1 MLKLRFVAMLLAAVL
16 VASAP
21 FYAAAQNIDVISII
35 KVFGI
40 GYAVTQFAGPLNDF
54 INALLNNKGVK
65 VTERTKVVPILS
77 IGVGS
82 SSYIGAAQ
90 VSGPKNAMD
99 KVKAVGQLEG
109 DFNQVF
115 RVKALV
121 PLDSLNPITDGIRR
135 VPGVGVTAIIDI
147 RI

>member
-1 MLKLRFVAMLLAAVL
+1 MPRVRIVALLLAALLIV
-16 VASAP
+16 SGP
-21 FYAAAQNIDVISII
+21 FYAAAQDISGLI

-40 GYAVTQFAGPLNDF
+40 GFVVTQFAGPLNDF
-54 INALLNNKGVK
+54 VNGVLQNKGAK
-65 VTERTKVVPILS
+65 VTDQTKVVPILS

-82 SSYIGAAQ
+82 ASYIGAAQ
-90 VSGPKNAMD
+90 VSGPKSAMA

-115 RVKALV
+115 RIKALV

-135 VPGVGVTAIIDI
+135 VPGVGVSAIIDL

>member
-1 MLKLRFVAMLLAAVL
+1 MLKHRLLAIL
-16 VASAP
+16 VAAIMVVSGP
-21 FYAAAQNIDVISII
+21 FYAAAQNIDIGSII

-40 GYAVTQFAGPLNDF
+40 GYAVTLVAGPLNDF
-54 INALLNNKGVK
+54 INTLLNNKGVK

-77 IGVGS
+77 IGLGT

>member
-1 MLKLRFVAMLLAAVL
+1 MPKVRLIALLLAAVM
-16 VASAP
+16 VVSGP
-21 FYAAAQNIDVISII
+21 FYAAAQDISGLI
-35 KVFGI
+35 KIFGI
-40 GYAVTQFAGPLNDF
+40 GYVVTQFAGPLNDF
-54 INALLNNKGVK
+54 INALLQNKGVK

-77 IGVGS
+77 IGIGS
-82 SSYIGAAQ
+82 ASYIGAAQ
-90 VSGPKNAMD
+90 VSGPKKAMD

-135 VPGVGVTAIIDI
+135 VNGVGVTAIIDL

>member
-1 MLKLRFVAMLLAAVL
+1 MPKVRLIAILLAALMV
-16 VASAP
+16 VSGP
-21 FYAAAQNIDVISII
+21 FYAAAQDISGLI
-35 KVFGI
+35 KIFGI
-40 GYAVTQFAGPLNDF
+40 GYVVTQFAGPLNDF
-54 INALLNNKGVK
+54 INALLQNKGVQ

-77 IGVGS
+77 IGITS
-82 SSYIGAAQ
+82 ASYIGAAQ
-90 VSGPKNAMD
+90 VSGPKKAMD
-99 KVKAVGQLEG
+99 KVKAVGQLEA

-135 VPGVGVTAIIDI
+135 VNGVGVTAIIDL

>member
-65 VTERTKVVPILS
+65 VTERTKVVPVLS
-77 IGVGS
+77 IGIGS

-90 VSGPKNAMD
+90 VSGPKKAMD

-121 PLDSLNPITDGIRR
+121 PIDSLNPITDGIRR

>member
-1 MLKLRFVAMLLAAVL
+1 MPKVRLIALLLAALMV
-16 VASAP
+16 VSGP
-21 FYAAAQNIDVISII
+21 FYAAAQDISGLI
-35 KVFGI
+35 KIFGI
-40 GYAVTQFAGPLNDF
+40 GYVVTQFAGPLNDF
-54 INALLNNKGVK
+54 INALLQNKGVK

-77 IGVGS
+77 IGIGS
-82 SSYIGAAQ
+82 ASYIGAAQ

-109 DFNQVF
+109 DFSQVF
-115 RVKALV
+115 RIKALV

-135 VPGVGVTAIIDI
+135 VNGVGVTAIIDL

>member
-1 MLKLRFVAMLLAAVL
+1 MLKVRLVALLLAALL
-16 VASAP
+16 VVSGP
-21 FYAAAQNIDVISII
+21 FYAAAQDLSGLI
-35 KVFGI
+35 KIFGV
-40 GYAVTQFAGPLNDF
+40 GYVVTQFAGPLNDF

-65 VTERTKVVPILS
+65 VTERTKVVPVLS
-77 IGVGS
+77 IGIGQA
-82 SSYIGAAQ
+82 SYIGAAQ

-109 DFNQVF
+109 NFSDVF

-121 PLDSLNPITDGIRR
+121 PIDSLNPITDGIRR
-135 VPGVGVTAIIDI
+135 VPGVGVTAIIDL

>member
-1 MLKLRFVAMLLAAVL
+1 MPKVRLIAFLLAALMV
-16 VASAP
+16 VSGP
-21 FYAAAQNIDVISII
+21 FYAAAQDISGLI
-35 KVFGI
+35 KIFGI
-40 GYAVTQFAGPLNDF
+40 GYVVTQFAGPLNDF
-54 INALLNNKGVK
+54 INALLQNKGVK

-77 IGVGS
+77 IGIGS
-82 SSYIGAAQ
+82 ASYIGAAQ

-135 VPGVGVTAIIDI
+135 VNGVGVTAIIDL